1 MIITNGLNEFYV
13 NGKVTIMTV
22 NYKGEKQ
29 LFYIDTDDLER
40 VKRFKWVYTPIGE
53 YAWSNELDTSLH
65 RFILGVTDSNVVVDH
80 ASRNTHDN
88 TKSNLRTA
96 TKLQNRFNA
105 SGIGKSG
112 VKGIKWRA
120 DRSKWYTDI
129 RVDGVKQGKSF
140 SSFIDAVNYRNEIYK
155 KYQGEYAMIEEYFEL
170 YRTNNEYEVIMLE
183 TEGFHFVDYSDGVY
197 TYILSKQLKEFVDN
211 DTTFTYNDIEDT
223 QERVM

>member
-40 VKRFKWVYTPIGE
+40 VKRFKWVYTPI
-53 YAWSNELDTSLH
+53 
-65 RFILGVTDSNVVVDH
+65 
-80 ASRNTHDN
+80 
-88 TKSNLRTA
+88 
-96 TKLQNRFNA
+96 
-105 SGIGKSG
+105 
-112 VKGIKWRA
+112 
-120 DRSKWYTDI
+120 
-129 RVDGVKQGKSF
+129 
-140 SSFIDAVNYRNEIYK
+140 
-155 KYQGEYAMIEEYFEL
+155 GEYAMIEEYFEL